1 MLYKCF
7 VLFCPSECS
16 TPLSASE
23 PSSSNIAISFTKKFL
38 TQTSPDPW
46 SYSELVF
53 FSSSQEALA
62 FAL

>member
-38 TQTSPDPW
+38 TSITVLSKYKRADT
-46 SYSELVF
+46 
-53 FSSSQEALA
+53 
-62 FAL
+62 